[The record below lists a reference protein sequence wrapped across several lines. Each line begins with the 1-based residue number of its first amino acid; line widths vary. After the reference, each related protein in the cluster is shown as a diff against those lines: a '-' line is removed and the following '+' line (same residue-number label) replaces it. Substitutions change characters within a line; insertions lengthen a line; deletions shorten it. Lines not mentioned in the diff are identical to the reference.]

1 MAGMEIDLNILPSPD
16 WGLECPQCRYP
27 LVGLPGHSCPECGTA
42 FDMAGVV
49 KSWHRLREP
58 RFSGHELPLPDFG
71 LLCHACRHP
80 LAGARRRAC
89 PDCGAPFDPE
99 SIRPRRNWFIVDQGM
114 CGDVSLAG
122 LEPLLA
128 AERVP
133 HMRAHGKLLAEIYG
147 VAKIVGSRLLVP
159 AEFYFELL
167 WLIRDAAK
175 EIEQIR
181 REPVTPWTCPNCGE
195 EVPGHFKVCWSC
207 EQPRKA

>member
-1 MAGMEIDLNILPSPD
+1 MATMEIDLNILPIPD
-16 WGLECPQCRYP
+16 WGLECPRCRYP
-27 LVGLPGHSCPECGTA
+27 LVGLPGHRCPECGTT
-42 FDMAGVV
+42 FDMADVV

-58 RFSGHELPLPDFG
+58 RFTGHELPLPDFG
-71 LLCHACRHP
+71 LLCYECRQP
-80 LAGARRRAC
+80 LAGARRHAC
-89 PDCGAPFDPE
+89 PACGVPFDPE
-99 SIRPRRNWFIVDQGM
+99 AIRPRRDWFVVDQGM

-167 WLIRDAAK
+167 WLIREAEK
-175 EIEQIR
+175 EIEQVR
-181 REPVTPWTCPNCGE
+181 REPMAPWTCPNCGE